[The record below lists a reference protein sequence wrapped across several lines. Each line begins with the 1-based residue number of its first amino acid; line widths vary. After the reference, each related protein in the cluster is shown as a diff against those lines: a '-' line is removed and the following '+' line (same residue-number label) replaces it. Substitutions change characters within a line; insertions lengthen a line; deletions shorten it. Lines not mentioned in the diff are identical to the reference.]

1 MLQKSI
7 LQYFGSAIS
16 YHLSLRP
23 LFCIFLSGRFR
34 HVFPVVIN
42 LLFYQ
47 IVWGFV
53 DFLVFQNMLCVGLCV
68 LSTLAIISLR
78 KTDIV
83 AQCFVFVQVYV
94 NCSSTMFIHMFCVF
108 FLLVPYVVVDF
119 LFIVTPIVGVFFV
132 NCYSPCGSL

>member
-1 MLQKSI
+1 M
-7 LQYFGSAIS
+7 F
-16 YHLSLRP
+16 
-23 LFCIFLSGRFR
+23 
-34 HVFPVVIN
+34 
-42 LLFYQ
+42 
-47 IVWGFV
+47 
-53 DFLVFQNMLCVGLCV
+53 CVGLCV

-119 LFIVTPIVGVFFV
+119 LFIVTSIVGVFFV